1 MKKPWGEKMR
11 KTKIVCTIGP
21 ASEKTETLEKL
32 MMSGMNIVR
41 LNFSHGTHEE
51 HKTRIDNIKRTRD
64 KLGKPIPIMLDTKG
78 PEVRLGTFK
87 KGSEEIFPGQKFIL
101 TTKEI
106 EGDNTIVEISYKS
119 LPEEVKIGTRILIAD
134 GLIELTVID
143 KNNTDVICQAVN
155 GGIISD
161 RKNVNVPGATSKLPA
176 ITQKD
181 ISDINFGID
190 NDIDFIA
197 ASFIRKASDVLEIR
211 KLLEQRKAYHIQ
223 IIAKIENQEG
233 VDNCDE
239 ILKVADGLMVAR
251 GDLGVEIPTEDMP
264 IVQKL
269 LISKANA
276 LGKPVITATQML
288 DSMIRNPRPT
298 RAEVTDIANAI
309 FDGTDAVMLSGE
321 TAAGKYPIEAVST
334 MASIAERTEK
344 ALDYK
349 EKMRKADGEDTVT
362 VTNAISYASCTAAA
376 DLGASAIIT
385 PTQSGST
392 ARMVSKYRP
401 KAPIIAATPNSD
413 IARQLNLSFGVYPVI
428 VKPTDSTDDMILHSV
443 DRALAAGLIGSG
455 DLVVITAG
463 IPVGVAGT
471 TNLIKVHVVGD
482 IIAKG
487 TGIGNRAATGKVCKI
502 ENMDKD
508 KDKLREGDILVAE
521 STDSDMISIMKKS
534 AAFIVEEGGL
544 TSHAA
549 IVGLELGK
557 PVIVGVENALSSLK
571 DGQIVTVDGSRGLI
585 YSGKARVL

>member
-1 MKKPWGEKMR
+1 MR

-21 ASEKTETLEKL
+21 ASENPKMLEKL
-32 MMSGMNIVR
+32 MQSGMNVAR

-51 HKTRIDNIKRTRD
+51 HKTRIENIKRTRD
-64 KLGKPIPIMLDTKG
+64 KLGKHIPIMLDTKG

-87 KGSEEIFPGQKFIL
+87 KGSEEIFSGQKFIL
-101 TTKEI
+101 TTRDV
-106 EGDNTIVEISYKS
+106 EGDNTIVEISYKA

-143 KNNTDVICQAVN
+143 KNDTDVICQVVN

-197 ASFIRKASDVLEIR
+197 ASFIRKVSDVLEIR
-211 KLLEQRKAYHIQ
+211 KLLEERKAYNIQ

-239 ILKVADGLMVAR
+239 ILKVSDGLMVAR

-264 IVQKL
+264 LVQKL

-288 DSMIRNPRPT
+288 ESMIRNPRPT

-309 FDGTDAVMLSGE
+309 LDGTDAVMLSGE
-321 TAAGKYPIEAVST
+321 TAAGKYPVEAVST
-334 MASIAERTEK
+334 MAAVAERTEK
-344 ALDYK
+344 ALDYRK
-349 EKMRKADGEDTVT
+349 KMQKADTEDTVT
-362 VTNAISYASCTAAA
+362 VTNAISFASCAAA
-376 DLGASAIIT
+376 TDLGASAIIT

-401 KAPIIAATPNSD
+401 KAPIIAATPNKKVS
-413 IARQLNLSFGVYPVI
+413 RELNLSFGVYPVI
-428 VKPTDSTDDMILHSV
+428 VEPTDSTDEMIQHSV
-443 DRALAAGLIGSG
+443 DRALEAGLIGSG

-482 IIAKG
+482 IIGKG
-487 TGIGNRAATGKVCKI
+487 TGIGNRAATGKVCII
-502 ENMDKD
+502 ENIDKD
-508 KDKLREGDILVAE
+508 KGKLEEGDILVAE
-521 STDSDMISIMKKS
+521 ATDLDMIPLMMKA

-557 PVIVGVENALSSLK
+557 PVIVGVQNALRDFK